1 MEFIYGNY
9 VYGGMARHGF
19 IISTDASILHVF
31 LNEWNLLCQTVL
43 TFSRRRFMLTDSAMA
58 AATAAA
64 KGMLKHL
71 TESDNTFIMAA
82 VLILILIC
90 MN

>member
-1 MEFIYGNY
+1 
-9 VYGGMARHGF
+9 
-19 IISTDASILHVF
+19 
-31 LNEWNLLCQTVL
+31 
-43 TFSRRRFMLTDSAMA
+43 MLTDSAM
-58 AATAAA
+58 AAA

-71 TESDNTFIMAA
+71 TESDSTFIMAA

>member
-1 MEFIYGNY
+1 
-9 VYGGMARHGF
+9 
-19 IISTDASILHVF
+19 
-31 LNEWNLLCQTVL
+31 
-43 TFSRRRFMLTDSAMA
+43 MLIDSAM
-58 AATAAA
+58 AAA